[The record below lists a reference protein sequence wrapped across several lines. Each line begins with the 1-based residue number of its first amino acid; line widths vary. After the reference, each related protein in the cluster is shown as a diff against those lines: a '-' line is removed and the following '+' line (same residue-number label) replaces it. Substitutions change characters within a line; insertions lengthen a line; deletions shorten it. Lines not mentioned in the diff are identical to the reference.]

1 MDSMNFTLSEYLL
14 ERMPIG
20 SFLDSLK
27 DGVVNP
33 EGNSAC
39 EDEKRQIS
47 KNTYQ
52 AEVGQRE
59 EHAEYTPE
67 HGA

>member
-1 MDSMNFTLSEYLL
+1 
-14 ERMPIG
+14 MPIG

-59 EHAEYTPE
+59 EHAEYAPE

>member
-1 MDSMNFTLSEYLL
+1 
-14 ERMPIG
+14 MPIG